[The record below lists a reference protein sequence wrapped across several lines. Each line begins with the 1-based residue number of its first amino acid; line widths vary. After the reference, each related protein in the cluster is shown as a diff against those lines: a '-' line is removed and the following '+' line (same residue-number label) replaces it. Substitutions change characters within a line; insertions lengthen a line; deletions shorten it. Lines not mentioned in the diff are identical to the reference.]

1 MDPVNYVYTGGEKE
15 DCDPAAR
22 IIFASG
28 AVFRKKSK
36 KSFRTFLTQRAASR
50 PYIVIL

>member
-36 KSFRTFLTQRAASR
+36 NPSGFLTQRAASR